1 MRMTTYF
8 CDGIKQVTLINGV
21 ARVEFFRLQNANPS
35 RVEPPAEAAVELT
48 LAVPAAGLVQ
58 MISALERLR
67 DQLIEKGFL
76 QPTGNGT
83 SPAPSE
89 PDFSPNFPRQTD
101 TPGQA

>member
-1 MRMTTYF
+1 MTTYF

-21 ARVEFFRLQNANPS
+21 ARVEFFRLQNTNAG
-35 RVEPPAEAAVELT
+35 EPPAEAAVELT

-83 SPAPSE
+83 SPAQSE

-101 TPGQA
+101 IPGQA